1 MEKFLISQK
10 ALVVSEGKLLI
21 LKKEKKGLIYLDFP
35 GGRIAEGG
43 SQMEA
48 LKRELSEE
56 LIGIDL
62 NQIVINQDPLYV
74 YEMPQ
79 ELIKAD
85 VRMLVIFY
93 KVDYQGNIDSLR
105 ISDEHLNMSLV
116 NLDSEK
122 AFENLEVLDGYME
135 AIKNYRKVGR

>member
-21 LKKEKKGLIYLDFP
+21 LNKEKKGLIYLDFP